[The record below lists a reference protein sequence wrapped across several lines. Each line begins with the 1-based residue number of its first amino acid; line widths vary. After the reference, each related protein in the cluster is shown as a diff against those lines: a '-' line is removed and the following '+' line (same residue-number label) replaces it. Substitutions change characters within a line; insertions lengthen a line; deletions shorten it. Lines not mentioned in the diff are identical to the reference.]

1 MKISLDIQ
9 FNKATLWRNVAVG
22 APIVAAMGLLGVT
35 LRRRSLMEPFFVQ
48 GTYFVLLTMVAFW
61 ASTYMIALKD
71 TSKERLVAWLKD
83 NWRGLVLAA
92 VVSLVAIL
100 AVEPALRVLADE
112 TNLLGVSKNLHFNKT
127 ADFATTGKW
136 YYESYWNLNVTMDR
150 RPSLFPFLVSL
161 IHALRGY
168 SYTNAFHANAIL
180 IPLLVFV
187 AYRLAK
193 SLGGEAYGI
202 LAGAFVITHPITLI
216 SARSAGF
223 DVMAGFFALLAVK
236 HFFDYAKEPSANR
249 LALFWLNLCM
259 LTHVRYEGAGF
270 LVVSFVILFALRM
283 VKWEHVKP
291 YRVVYAFTPL
301 FLLPRFWQM
310 ILKADDAEQPLNAS
324 LFGWKYVAENTRD
337 YFEVVLKPFHRPYSP
352 LRILARFITE
362 TFDFRHPH
370 SRLLLVLALVGCV
383 VVARSLWRLAHQR
396 ERKFATER
404 FAVFAIV
411 WAGMM
416 AVIYFSYSWGKPL
429 HPASARL
436 FVPFDAFVSLLAAW
450 VVALLCRRAPLWL
463 PSLVVAAVMFLH
475 VSVASEGR
483 FINELTL
490 TREAAQIWR
499 YFAQLHDKNIMVVT
513 DRPGLYTVMD
523 YGAQD
528 LSAAKQAQDL
538 TFELSRH
545 LYRDMYVIQEID
557 LTTKKPLPD
566 FEIWPDKKME
576 AVLEFQNAENSTVR
590 ISRMIQEPAP
600 PPAAQ
605 PPVPTPAP

>member
-9 FNKATLWRNVAVG
+9 FNKTTVWRNLALV
-22 APIVAAMGLLGVT
+22 APIVTAMALLGATV
-35 LRRRSLMEPFFVQ
+35 RKHSLMEPFFVH

-61 ASTYMIALKD
+61 ASTYMMALRN
-71 TSKERLVAWLKD
+71 TSKESLVAWLKD

-92 VVSLVAIL
+92 AVSLVAIL

-112 TNLLGVSKNLHFNKT
+112 TNLIGVSKNLHFNKT
-127 ADFATTGKW
+127 ANFATTGKW
-136 YYESYWNLNVTMDR
+136 YYENYWNLNLTMDR

-161 IHALRGY
+161 IHAVRGY
-168 SYTNAFHANAIL
+168 SYTNAFHANAML
-180 IPLLVFV
+180 IPLLVFF

-193 SLGGEAYGI
+193 SLGGEAFGI
-202 LAGAFVITHPITLI
+202 LAGAFVIAHPITLV
-216 SARSAGF
+216 SARSGGF

-236 HFFDYAKEPSANR
+236 HFFDYAKEPTANR
-249 LALFWLNLCM
+249 LALLWLNLCM

-270 LVVSFVILFALRM
+270 LIVSFVILFALRM

-301 FLLPRFWQM
+301 FLLPRLWQM

-324 LFGWKYVAENTRD
+324 LFGWKYVAENARD
-337 YFEVVLKPFHRPYSP
+337 YFG
-352 LRILARFITE
+352 LALNP
-362 TFDFRHPH
+362 FDFRRPH
-370 SRLLLVLALVGCV
+370 SALLLALGLVGCV
-383 VVARSLWRLAHQR
+383 VVALSLWKMAHER
-396 ERKFATER
+396 ERKFAKER

-416 AVIYFSYSWGKPL
+416 AAIYFSYSWGKPL

-436 FVPFDAFVSLLAAW
+436 FVPFDAFLSLLAAW
-450 VVALLCRRAPLWL
+450 VVTLLCRRAPLWL
-463 PSLVVAAVMFLH
+463 PSLVASAAVFLH
-475 VSVASEGR
+475 VSVACEGR

-490 TREAAQIWR
+490 TREAAQTWR

-523 YGAQD
+523 YGSED
-528 LSAAKQAQDL
+528 LSVAKQAQDL
-538 TFELSRH
+538 PFELSRH

-557 LTTKKPLPD
+557 LTTKKPLPE
-566 FEIWPDKKME
+566 FEIWPEQKKE
-576 AVLEFQNAENSTVR
+576 SVLEFQNAENSTVR
-590 ISRMIQEPAP
+590 VSRVVLEPTPP
-600 PPAAQ
+600 PPAQ
-605 PPVPTPAP
+605 PPGRAASP

>member
-236 HFFDYAKEPSANR
+236 HFFDYAESVHAYPCSLRGRRFSSRIVRDPIRSAHGEVGAREALPGR
-249 LALFWLNLCM
+249 LCLHA
-259 LTHVRYEGAGF
+259 
-270 LVVSFVILFALRM
+270 
-283 VKWEHVKP
+283 
-291 YRVVYAFTPL
+291 AFP
-301 FLLPRFWQM
+301 
-310 ILKADDAEQPLNAS
+310 
-324 LFGWKYVAENTRD
+324 
-337 YFEVVLKPFHRPYSP
+337 
-352 LRILARFITE
+352 
-362 TFDFRHPH
+362 
-370 SRLLLVLALVGCV
+370 
-383 VVARSLWRLAHQR
+383 
-396 ERKFATER
+396 
-404 FAVFAIV
+404 
-411 WAGMM
+411 
-416 AVIYFSYSWGKPL
+416 
-429 HPASARL
+429 PA
-436 FVPFDAFVSLLAAW
+436 SLLADD
-450 VVALLCRRAPLWL
+450 LESRR
-463 PSLVVAAVMFLH
+463 
-475 VSVASEGR
+475 R
-483 FINELTL
+483 RT
-490 TREAAQIWR
+490 AAQCEPVRLEICGR
-499 YFAQLHDKNIMVVT
+499 EHPRLLRGRAEAIPSTLLAFADS
-513 DRPGLYTVMD
+513 
-523 YGAQD
+523 GAVHHGD
-528 LSAAKQAQDL
+528 
-538 TFELSRH
+538 
-545 LYRDMYVIQEID
+545 I
-557 LTTKKPLPD
+557 
-566 FEIWPDKKME
+566 
-576 AVLEFQNAENSTVR
+576 
-590 ISRMIQEPAP
+590 
-600 PPAAQ
+600 
-605 PPVPTPAP
+605 

>member
-9 FNKATLWRNVAVG
+9 FNKTSFWRNAAVA
-22 APIVAAMGLLGVT
+22 APIIAAMALLGVT
-35 LRRRSLMEPFFVQ
+35 LRRHSLMEPFFVH

-61 ASTYMIALKD
+61 AATYVIALKNA
-71 TSKERLVAWLKD
+71 SKETLVAWLKD

-112 TNLLGVSKNLHFNKT
+112 TNLLGVSKNLHLNKT

-136 YYESYWNLNVTMDR
+136 YYENYWNLNVTMDR

-161 IHALRGY
+161 VHAVRGY
-168 SYTNAFHANAIL
+168 SYTNAFHANALL
-180 IPLLVFV
+180 IPLLVLV

-193 SLGGEAYGI
+193 SLGGEAFGI
-202 LAGAFVITHPITLI
+202 LAGAFVMAHPITMM
-216 SARSAGF
+216 SARSGGF
-223 DVMAGFFALLAVK
+223 DVMAAFFALLSVK
-236 HFFDYAKEPSANR
+236 HFFDYAKEPTANR
-249 LALFWLNLCM
+249 LALLWLNLCM
-259 LTHVRYEGAGF
+259 LAHIRYEGAGF
-270 LVVSFVILFALRM
+270 LVVSLVILFALRM
-283 VKWEHVKP
+283 VKWEQVKP

-337 YFEVVLKPFHRPYSP
+337 YFGLLLHP
-352 LRILARFITE
+352 
-362 TFDFRHPH
+362 FDFRRPH
-370 SRLLLVLALVGCV
+370 SALLLGLGLVGCV
-383 VVARSLWRLAHQR
+383 VVARSLWKLAHQR
-396 ERKFATER
+396 ERRVATER
-404 FAVFAIV
+404 FAVFALV
-411 WAGMM
+411 WAVMM

-436 FVPFDAFVSLLAAW
+436 FVPFDALVSLLAAW

-463 PSLVVAAVMFLH
+463 PSLVAAAVVFLY
-475 VSVASEGR
+475 VSVASEAR
-483 FINELTL
+483 VINELTL
-490 TREAAQIWR
+490 PREAAQIWR

-528 LSAAKQAQDL
+528 LSVAKQGQDL

-545 LYRDMYVIQEID
+545 LYRDMYVVQEID

-566 FEIWPDKKME
+566 FEIWPELKKDV
-576 AVLEFQNAENSTVR
+576 VLEFQNAENSTVR
-590 ISRMIQEPAP
+590 VARIVLEPTPP
-600 PPAAQ
+600 PPAQ
-605 PPVPTPAP
+605 PPGPAAKK